1 MSVSISRENVTEIIR
16 LAYLA
21 AINDVENDCEQWC
34 PEGSQERAEELLE
47 ELECDRTLGFQ
58 ITSR

>member
-1 MSVSISRENVTEIIR
+1 MTVNLSKENLTEVIR

-34 PEGSQERAEELLE
+34 PEGSQERAEEILE
-47 ELECDRTLGFQ
+47 ELECDRHLGFQ
-58 ITSR
+58 VTSK